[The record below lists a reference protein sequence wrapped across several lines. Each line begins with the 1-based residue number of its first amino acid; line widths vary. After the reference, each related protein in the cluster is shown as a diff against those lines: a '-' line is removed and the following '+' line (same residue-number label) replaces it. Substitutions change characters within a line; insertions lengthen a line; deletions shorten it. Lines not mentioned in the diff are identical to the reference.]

1 MLKIGLTGNIG
12 SGKTTVCKVFELLGT
27 PVFYADIHA
36 KECLN
41 EYTVKEKI
49 FSEFGAD
56 VFDDKGNVIRKALA
70 DIVFQQ
76 KNKLSALN
84 NIIHPLVSQK
94 FKSWMEKFYDHPY
107 CIQEA
112 AILFETGGYRSFD
125 FTILVYA
132 PTELLI
138 NRTVKR
144 DRQTT
149 TEVEA
154 RLANQMDQEKKRELA
169 DFVIENDNKEL
180 IIPEIIEIHNY
191 FLSLYKKQR

>member
-12 SGKTTVCKVFELLGT
+12 SGKTTVCKVFELLGA

-36 KECLN
+36 KECLDQL
-41 EYTVKEKI
+41 TVKEKI
-49 FSEFGAD
+49 RSEFGDA
-56 VFDDKGNVIRKALA
+56 VFDKQGNINRRVLA
-70 DIVFQQ
+70 EIVFHQ
-76 KNKLSALN
+76 KNKLSTLN
-84 NIIHPLVSQK
+84 SIIHPLVHQK
-94 FKSWMEKFYDHPY
+94 FNSWMEKFSDHPY

-132 PTELLI
+132 PTEMLI
-138 NRTVKR
+138 NRTIKR

-154 RLANQMDQEKKRELA
+154 RLTSQMDQEKKKELA

-180 IIPEIIEIHNY
+180 IIPKIIEIHNY
-191 FLSLYKKQR
+191 FLSLYKK